1 MIIMIEI
8 NIEKRLVNKSYASLN
23 LKNVEYPCF
32 VVIIPI
38 IAYIKFIP
46 PNKT

>member
-8 NIEKRLVNKSYASLN
+8 NIEKRLVNKSYVSLN

-32 VVIIPI
+32 VIIAI